1 MIRKLGQLSL
11 ISFFIGGLAAGAI
24 AVTISLLLRL
34 FAGGLFVPELASQA
48 LFSLTPGEVES
59 QAVESLG
66 PLAKYSAFIGAVIA
80 NIVLYGLIGLFLGVL
95 YKKNKLLL
103 KRYVA
108 NATQSSVVAYVILLG
123 ISIILLALTETDI
136 EIKLNSIMLLLM
148 YLIVPS
154 IAFGFI
160 LHFFYARTVS
170 LSRQSST
177 MAAKKETK
185 ATTDNTTTTDSKA
198 EEIDYKKRLF
208 LKAGIASAVALPI
221 LYYGLNTL
229 LLPKK
234 AVQQSAYLSQ
244 LLRSRP
250 KALGFQDP
258 RLAPLLESEITP
270 TDLFYRIDK
279 NAVVPSVNAQTW
291 NLTMKGLVDKPFVI
305 SYKDIIDMPSV
316 EQFATLECVSNKI
329 GGDLISTAIWEGVRL
344 KDLLVKAQ
352 VKPTAKYIVFRCSD
366 GYDVGIP
373 LERGLFEGTILA
385 YNMNGAPLTT
395 EHGYPLRAI
404 VPGIYGMMNAKWLTE
419 IELVDTVYE
428 GYWQRK
434 GWSNIAKYNTHS
446 FIIIPDSALVRK
458 RFANL
463 GSSSNAASNDGIVPV
478 AGMAFAGDRGIS
490 KVEVSTDG
498 GTSWKDARI
507 KDPLSQYT
515 WVLWATE
522 LNLADK
528 SADKKIVVRATDK
541 TGKIQTDMIAN
552 PFPDGAKGYHIV
564 DV

>member
-1 MIRKLGQLSL
+1 MIQKLGQLSPT
-11 ISFFIGGLAAGAI
+11 SFFIGGLAAGAI

-80 NIVLYGLIGLFLGVL
+80 NLVLYGLIGLFLGVL
-95 YKKNKLLL
+95 HKKNKLLL
-103 KRYVA
+103 KGYVA
-108 NATQSSVVAYVILLG
+108 NATQSSLVAYVVLLV
-123 ISIILLALTETDI
+123 ISIILLALTETDV
-136 EIKLNSIMLLLM
+136 EIKLNSIMLLAM

-160 LHFFYARTVS
+160 LLFFYERTVS
-170 LSRQSST
+170 LSRQTST
-177 MAAKKETK
+177 MAAKKETR
-185 ATTDNTTTTDSKA
+185 ATTPTTNGSKA

-208 LKAGIASAVALPI
+208 LRAGIASAVALPI

-244 LLRSRP
+244 LLKSRP

-329 GGDLISTAIWEGVRL
+329 GGDLISTAIWKGVRL
-344 KDLLVKAQ
+344 KDLLGKAH
-352 VKPTAKYIVFRCSD
+352 VKPAAKYIVFRCSD

-385 YNMNGAPLTT
+385 YNMNGTPLTT

-463 GSSSNAASNDGIVPV
+463 GSSSNVASDDGIVPV

-515 WVLWATE
+515 WVLWSAE

-528 SADKKIVVRATDK
+528 NANKKIVVRATDK

>member
-1 MIRKLGQLSL
+1 M
-11 ISFFIGGLAAGAI
+11 
-24 AVTISLLLRL
+24 
-34 FAGGLFVPELASQA
+34 
-48 LFSLTPGEVES
+48 
-59 QAVESLG
+59 
-66 PLAKYSAFIGAVIA
+66 
-80 NIVLYGLIGLFLGVL
+80 
-95 YKKNKLLL
+95 
-103 KRYVA
+103 
-108 NATQSSVVAYVILLG
+108 AT
-123 ISIILLALTETDI
+123 
-136 EIKLNSIMLLLM
+136 
-148 YLIVPS
+148 
-154 IAFGFI
+154 
-160 LHFFYARTVS
+160 
-170 LSRQSST
+170 
-177 MAAKKETK
+177 KKETK
-185 ATTDNTTTTDSKA
+185 ATTDNTTTTTDSKA

-234 AVQQSAYLSQ
+234 AVQQSAYLYQ

-250 KALGFQDP
+250 KTLGFQDP

-329 GGDLISTAIWEGVRL
+329 GGDLISTAIWKGVRL
-344 KDLLVKAQ
+344 KDLLEKAQ

-463 GSSSNAASNDGIVPV
+463 GSSSNVASNDGIVPV

-541 TGKIQTDMIAN
+541 TGKIQTDIIAN